1 MKRSVDS
8 DRFLSKITVAAVIK
22 NKENKYLMVEEN
34 TSDGIKINQPAGHL
48 EKNETVVEAVI
59 REVKEETGLVFM
71 PLSLISVH
79 HLFLNSSSFF
89 RFNFYGEVDFN
100 LEPFSDEKQILK
112 ISWLDESYIEKKKK
126 MLRSKCVLAAINDF
140 KQGLKIP
147 LSTIKNLNV
156 Q

>member
-22 NKENKYLMVEEN
+22 NNENKYLMVEEN

-48 EKNETVVEAVI
+48 EENETVVEAVI
-59 REVKEETGLVFM
+59 REVKEETGLVFI

-79 HLFLNSSSFF
+79 QLFLNSSSFF

-112 ISWLDESYIEKKKK
+112 ISWLDESYLAKKTKCLDPK
-126 MLRSKCVLAAINDF
+126 AFLQQVIALSKALKNPF
-140 KQGLKIP
+140 QPLKI
-147 LSTIKNLNV
+147 
-156 Q
+156 

>member
-1 MKRSVDS
+1 MKKSVDS
-8 DRFLSKITVAAVIK
+8 YRFLSKITVAAVIK
-22 NKENKYLMVEEN
+22 NSDNKFLMVEEN

-59 REVKEETGLVFM
+59 REVKEETGLVFL

-79 HLFLNSSSFF
+79 QFFLNSSSFF
-89 RFNFYGEVDFN
+89 RFNFYGEVDSN
-100 LEPFSDEKQILK
+100 SKPFSNEKQILK
-112 ISWLDESYIEKKKK
+112 ISWLDESYLEKKKK

-140 KQGLKIP
+140 NRGLKMP

-156 Q
+156 

>member
-22 NKENKYLMVEEN
+22 NSENKFLMVEEN

-48 EKNETVVEAVI
+48 EKNETVVNAVI
-59 REVKEETGLVFM
+59 REVKEETGLVFL

-79 HLFLNSSSFF
+79 QLFLNSSSFF
-89 RFNFYGEVDFN
+89 RFNFYGEVDSN
-100 LEPFSDEKQILK
+100 SKPFSNEKQILK
-112 ISWLDESYIEKKKK
+112 ITWLDESYLEKKKK

-140 KQGLKIP
+140 NRGLKMP

-156 Q
+156 